1 MTNTGFVSYRVEI
14 LHYDSGDLEV
24 HVFDVGDSESDR
36 SSIAWALREAANK
49 VLHGVPINKD
59 KLN

>member
-1 MTNTGFVSYRVEI
+1 MSGFVSYRVEI

-24 HVFDVGDSESDR
+24 HVFDVGDSQKDR
-36 SSIAWALREAANK
+36 ESIAWALREAARK
-49 VLHGVPINKD
+49 VQDGLPISKD